1 MKEEII
7 IINGEPFYRIPNVTS
22 FDYAPIPKEFKPYF
36 EKLQE
41 ENKYLQS
48 KLKAKEE
55 VIKEAREY
63 IEHTYKDY
71 KNEDGSLPLTLHDQE
86 LLEILDKE
94 NTNEETN

>member
-1 MKEEII
+1 MSKKTL
-7 IINGEPFYRIPNVTS
+7 V
-22 FDYAPIPKEFKPYF
+22 FDFDGVIHIERLNN
-36 EKLQE
+36 KLQQK
-41 ENKYLQS
+41 ENI
-48 KLKAKEE
+48 
-55 VIKEAREY
+55 IKEAREY